1 MSRII
6 LGLVAGALAAFA
18 SVFLV
23 ETVGHSVYP
32 VPADLSTGNEEQM
45 AALIRSLPLG
55 ALAFVA
61 AAWFLGALIGGGVA
75 AVISRRRW
83 AAWLIGGLVAAASI
97 VTILMIPHPEW
108 MQVSALIAPL
118 LGGILAGHF
127 APRTQAPRGSST
139 GAADAQI

>member
-6 LGLVAGALAAFA
+6 LGLVAGAVAAFA

-83 AAWLIGGLVAAASI
+83 AAWLIGGLVAAAAI
-97 VTILMIPHPEW
+97 VTIFMIPHPEW
-108 MQVSALIAPL
+108 LQVSALIAPL
-118 LGGILAGHF
+118 LGGILAGHL
-127 APRTQAPRGSST
+127 APRTQSPHRTPA
-139 GAADAQI
+139 GAADA